1 MEAAMTT
8 LEKLIE
14 ELPPDLR
21 QEVEDF
27 ARFLLASRVN
37 SPKTNR
43 RQDRLRMSWA
53 GALSEYRHQFTSVEL
68 QKKSLEWWGI

>member
-1 MEAAMTT
+1 MTA

-27 ARFLLASRVN
+27 ARFLLISRAN
-37 SPKTNR
+37 AQKTSR
-43 RQDRLRMSWA
+43 RQKRLRLSWA
-53 GALSEYRHQFTSVEL
+53 GALSEYRHRFTSIEL